1 MNMLKTLALA
11 TVLTAS
17 TAGFAL
23 ADSSSAI
30 GALGSAGSVRF
41 DTIFQSQLLSAN
53 GAGAM
58 EQVDLDSLKAR
69 IAQDPQLMTKLS
81 NYGATLDDV
90 VGITASGDTDVRIY
104 VLG

>member
-11 TVLTAS
+11 TMLTAS

-23 ADSSSAI
+23 ADSSAL

-41 DTIFQSQLLSAN
+41 DTIFASQLLSAN
-53 GAGAM
+53 GASAM
-58 EQVDLDSLKAR
+58 QQVDLDSLKSR
-69 IAQDPQLMTKLS
+69 IAQDPRLMDKL
-81 NYGATLDDV
+81 NRYGASLDDV
-90 VGITASGDTDVRIY
+90 VGITSSGDTDVRIY